1 MDGTRVARQVRKQLD
16 LKLVMRLS
24 DRHPRLGSRLG
35 VAARSTNAAGT
46 TAGD

>member
-1 MDGTRVARQVRKQLD
+1 MDDTRVARQERKQLD
-16 LKLVMRLS
+16 LKLVMKLS

-35 VAARSTNAAGT
+35 VAARSTNAGT